1 MLRKHIIRC
10 FVATLATGEV
20 LRLWQN
26 GGQLIVHFA
35 EELRSPV
42 QNCCLRLSISVR
54 RYNACFAGRVSTAL
68 RCMQS
73 QVDGALSGHLLRL
86 VPVLEIS

>member
-26 GGQLIVHFA
+26 GGQLIVHFS

-42 QNCCLRLSISVR
+42 QN
-54 RYNACFAGRVSTAL
+54 
-68 RCMQS
+68 
-73 QVDGALSGHLLRL
+73 
-86 VPVLEIS
+86 